1 MIMENE
7 LIVGKLYFI
16 EHLLCSRLHALS
28 AFNFKFKLCN
38 IGCSCVHLR
47 SENGISEELNNL
59 PTFPEV
65 MSHKREAQ
73 SRVSLM
79 PKSWLL
85 RHFLHLPPHTW
96 RTETRIEDHTT
107 IQVLIAK
114 YDGILKALVGQL
126 ERKF

>member
-1 MIMENE
+1 
-7 LIVGKLYFI
+7 
-16 EHLLCSRLHALS
+16 
-28 AFNFKFKLCN
+28 
-38 IGCSCVHLR
+38 
-47 SENGISEELNNL
+47 
-59 PTFPEV
+59 

-85 RHFLHLPPHTW
+85 RLFLRLPPHTW
-96 RTETRIEDHTT
+96 CTETGIEDHTT